1 MFLCD
6 NSNYF
11 VTSGN
16 IKLVEN
22 DTKLLL
28 YNHTLGFPSLHI
40 LLPTSK
46 QIRKVFLILICIC
59 QLCIYIVYVYFPYV
73 IESPSSYIK

>member
-46 QIRKVFLILICIC
+46 QIRKVFLYIDLYLPTVYIYCICI
-59 QLCIYIVYVYFPYV
+59 LSIRH
-73 IESPSSYIK
+73 